1 MKAQI
6 LNPFL
11 EAIQEVLVK
20 EVQAEISRGEL
31 SLVTESYTTDEITT
45 LISMIGQV
53 EGNVLFSMSTDT
65 AKAVVTRMLGEPV
78 EVFDE
83 LAQSGIS
90 ELGNVIVGA
99 ASVRLARAGYQ
110 TNISPPALIQGEGAQ
125 LSTLDYPR
133 LVVPLMTGVGMI
145 TVHLALKESTGAYQ
159 PGAQIQ
165 TPERPQVEG

>member
-20 EVQAEISRGEL
+20 EIRTELNRGEL
-31 SLVTESYTTDEITT
+31 SLDTSSYTTEEVTT

-65 AKAVVTRMLGEPV
+65 ARAVVGRMLGEPV
-78 EVFDE
+78 LEFDG

-110 TNISPPALIQGEGAQ
+110 TNISPPALILGGGAQ

-133 LVVPLMTGVGMI
+133 LVVPLMTEIGMI
-145 TVHLALKESTGAYQ
+145 TVHLALKESAGSYQ
-159 PGAQIQ
+159 PGAHIE
-165 TPERPQVEG
+165 TPARPDVS